1 MEFPFQTWCLKPG
14 WLEKGGRKIRKSF
27 QLRKSMNLLLMNLQR
42 TASLGVMF
50 ANIARLLKLNVLQG
64 QKLESLKTNGY
75 YKVYK
80 ITTHSQ
86 LPMTIVVNYCD

>member
-1 MEFPFQTWCLKPG
+1 MAG
-14 WLEKGGRKIRKSF
+14 NIRESY
-27 QLRKSMNLLLMNLQR
+27 QLRKSMNLLLMNFQR

-50 ANIARLLKLNVLQG
+50 ANITRLLKLNVLQG
-64 QKLESLKTNGY
+64 QKLESLENGF

-80 ITTHSQ
+80 LTTHSQ